1 VKISLLPADHHPDN
15 LCADD
20 RPYLIPG
27 KESIMAVPTIP
38 PGYHTVTPYLII
50 KGAAAALDFYKK
62 AFGAV
67 EKMRMPMPDGRVG
80 HAEITV
86 GDSHVMLADEFPE
99 MGHKGPATLGGTSVG
114 LAVYVP
120 DCDAVFARALEA
132 GAKQLKPM
140 QNQFYGDRSGTITD
154 PFGHQWT
161 IATHIE
167 DVSPEE
173 MRRRMDAAMKGSPP
187 C

>member
-1 VKISLLPADHHPDN
+1 
-15 LCADD
+15 
-20 RPYLIPG
+20 
-27 KESIMAVPTIP
+27 MAVPTIP

-99 MGHKGPATLGGTSVG
+99 MDALSPQSRGGSPVG
-114 LAVYVP
+114 LMIYVEDVDAAFKKAV
-120 DCDAVFARALEA
+120 AAGARADMPPA
-132 GAKQLKPM
+132 DM
-140 QNQFYGDRSGTITD
+140 FWGDRFAKVTD
-154 PFGHQWT
+154 PFGHGWSL
-161 IATHIE
+161 ATHVE
-167 DVSPEE
+167 DVSAEE
-173 MRRRMDAAMKGSPP
+173 CARRGAEFFAGMGKTPA
-187 C
+187 